1 MGLSFIKRESKL
13 QNEILIYK
21 MGFLDYKWDSRVAI
35 HQCDYK
41 INCLNCHF
49 VIEYS
54 EGWWGIAI
62 ENMKIL
68 VEIETTKGIVAFGG
82 F

>member
-1 MGLSFIKRESKL
+1 M
-13 QNEILIYK
+13 
-21 MGFLDYKWDSRVAI
+21 
-35 HQCDYK
+35 
-41 INCLNCHF
+41 
-49 VIEYS
+49 IEYS

-82 F
+82 FLIFYAREL